1 MNIKIRK
8 SNLLAGI
15 NIVSKAVAVKTTRPI
30 LECILIEAKLGKI
43 KLTANNLTLGIETYV
58 EGVILEE
65 GTAAVNAKLFYDIVR
80 NLNDS
85 EVDLIT
91 NNDYKMEIKC
101 EKTEFSIPFWDG
113 TDFPEFPFVEKEQSI
128 TISQLGLRDIVRQ
141 TIFSVSDNENSRMMT
156 GENFQVKDNVLTV
169 TSLDGSRISM
179 RKVDLKG
186 DNSDI
191 SAIVPGKTLKDVT
204 RIITG
209 GADDDVTIYFT
220 NSTMLFEF
228 ENTRVVSRLIEGEY
242 FKITHMLSMD
252 QSLIVKANRQELMG
266 CISRA
271 SLLIQESDRKPII
284 VKVKN
289 NDIMYIRIDTNRG
302 SFNDYIDIEKE
313 GDEIV
318 IGFNPSFIMDTLSV
332 IDDDKV
338 NIYMKDSK
346 SPCII
351 KDDEGTFVYIILP
364 ININVDAY

>member
-1 MNIKIRK
+1 MNLKIRK
-8 SNLLAGI
+8 SNLLAAI
-15 NIVSKAVAVKTTRPI
+15 NIVSKAVAVKTTKPI
-30 LECILIEAKLGKI
+30 LECIFVEAKNGRI
-43 KLTANNLTLGIETYV
+43 KLTSNNLTLGIETYTD
-58 EGVILEE
+58 GIIIEE
-65 GTAAVNAKLFYDIVR
+65 GAAAINAKLFFDIVR

-85 EVDLIT
+85 EVDIIT

-101 EKTEFSIPFWDG
+101 EKTEFSVSYWDG
-113 TDFPEFPFVEKEQSI
+113 TDFPEFPVVEKEKSI

-156 GENFQVKDNVLTV
+156 GEHFEVKDNVLTV
-169 TSLDGSRISM
+169 TALDGSRISM
-179 RKVDLKG
+179 RNMELKG
-186 DNSDI
+186 NNSDI
-191 SAIVPGKTLKDVT
+191 DAIVPGKTLKDIT
-204 RIITG
+204 RIING
-209 GADDDVTIYFT
+209 GADKDVNIYFT
-220 NSTMLFEF
+220 DSNMLFEF
-228 ENTRVVSRLIEGEY
+228 EETRVVSRLIEGEY

-252 QSLIVKANRQELMG
+252 HSIMVKANRQELMG

-284 VKVKN
+284 VKINN
-289 NDIMYIRIDTNRG
+289 NDIMYIRIDTNKG

-313 GDEIV
+313 GNEII
-318 IGFNPSFIMDTLSV
+318 IGFNPSFIMDALSV

-351 KDDEGTFVYIILP
+351 KNDEGTFTYIVLP